1 MTTGR
6 ILLDNLA
13 LDATLSGGSW
23 GGTLD
28 NVLDPRI
35 VSKPARCADPS
46 DLEASQFLITFDRKV
61 YLTDLLIGGHTAL
74 LDSRY
79 RVTCYE
85 GETTL
90 QQIGWHDIFGRIY
103 PTSSLPFEQSNWYT
117 GKPRLKDIQGYA
129 RHKPIR
135 FPLFCS
141 PDSILVELDVRDVAE
156 AGKDFDIGYLAATA
170 ALTPGWTY
178 DWGREL
184 AIGRRTQE
192 EVTTGGRVIKSR
204 RTNARVHTVS
214 FSSLT
219 KVEAMAIY
227 DRALLDDEHPI
238 VFDPDRTDLV
248 HEFREVFPAVMTVVS
263 PPRQVDETGDW
274 SVTLRFEEMQG

>member
-35 VSKPARCADPS
+35 VSNPARCADPS
-46 DLEASQFLITFDRKV
+46 DLEASQFLLTFDKKV
-61 YLTDLLIGGHTAL
+61 YLTGLMLCGHTAR

-79 RVTCYE
+79 QVTCFE
-85 GETTL
+85 GETELL
-90 QQIGWHDIFGRIY
+90 QIEWRDIFGRIY
-103 PTSSLPFEQSNWYT
+103 PTGSLPFEQSNWYT
-117 GKPRLKDIQGYA
+117 GKPRLKDIQGYG
-129 RHKPIR
+129 RHLPIR
-135 FPLFCS
+135 FPTS
-141 PDSILVELDVRDVAE
+141 VAADSVLVELDVRDVGAVG
-156 AGKDFDIGYLAATA
+156 ADFDLGYVMATA
-170 ALTPGWTY
+170 ALTPGWSY

-184 AIGRRTQE
+184 AISRRTQE
-192 EVTTGGRVIKSR
+192 EVTVGGRVIKSR
-204 RTNARVHTVS
+204 RTNARQHTVS

-227 DRALLDDEHPI
+227 DRAMLDDEHPN
-238 VFDPDRTDLV
+238 VFDPDPSDLV